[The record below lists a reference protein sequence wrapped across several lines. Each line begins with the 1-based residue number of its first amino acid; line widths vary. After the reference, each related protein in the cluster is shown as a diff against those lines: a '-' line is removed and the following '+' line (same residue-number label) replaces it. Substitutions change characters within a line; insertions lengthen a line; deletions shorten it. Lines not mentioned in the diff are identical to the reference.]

1 MPPFAIIPAIDL
13 IDGQCVRLSQGN
25 YDAKTI
31 YDTNPV
37 KVAQRFETLGVERL
51 HVVDLDGAK
60 AGKLINTNVLQAI
73 AKATTLKIDF
83 GGGVKT
89 EADVETIL
97 NAGAQFV
104 TLGSMA
110 IKNKTLVSE
119 WIRNFGANRFLIGC
133 DVKGIYLALHGWQT
147 LSTETIFE
155 LIEFYLSRQ
164 FNHFFCTD
172 ISKDGMLQGPSIELY
187 QQLLQ
192 KFPNLNLI
200 ASGGVSSDED
210 LKDLFAIGCKGAI
223 VGKAIYENRLTH
235 LKL

>member
-1 MPPFAIIPAIDL
+1 MPAFDIIPAIDL

-60 AGKLINTNVLQAI
+60 AGKLINTHVLQAI
-73 AKATTLKIDF
+73 AQATTLKIDF

-110 IKNKTLVSE
+110 VKNKKLVSE
-119 WIRNFGANRFLIGC
+119 WIQLYGANRFLIGC
-133 DVKGIYLALHGWQT
+133 DVKGIHLALYGWQT
-147 LSTETIFE
+147 LSNETIFE
-155 LIEFYLSRQ
+155 VIDFYLSKQ

-172 ISKDGMLQGPSIELY
+172 ISKDGMLQGPSIALY

-192 KFPNLNLI
+192 KFPDLNLI
-200 ASGGVSSDED
+200 ASGGVSNDDD
-210 LKDLFAIGCKGAI
+210 LNDLLTIGCKGAI